1 MPLLRH
7 LVCYR
12 ILKENWRRMC
22 LDMTCSPI
30 IPPWLCQF
38 CPTLAPFFLSSYIWL
53 RCFHSSF
60 LLNRSDWATNEI
72 TQPWQRFEEEP
83 PLGEHCWSDVST
95 PVCPFLT
102 VSCWSLTT
110 SLAILGPW
118 GAQGPNI
125 HFCDPSAWNGTET
138 ESVLHKY
145 LFNESTGFI
154 FSRDIE
160 QPALLV
166 GSRKR

>member
-12 ILKENWRRMC
+12 ILKENWKRMC

-30 IPPWLCQF
+30 IPPWLCQL
-38 CPTLAPFFLSSYIWL
+38 CPTLAPFFLSSYIWP

-60 LLNRSDWATNEI
+60 SLNRSDWATNEI
-72 TQPWQRFEEEP
+72 TQPWGASSRWALLIRCVDSGLSLP
-83 PLGEHCWSDVST
+83 DSLLLVPDNLPCYLRPL
-95 PVCPFLT
+95 
-102 VSCWSLTT
+102 
-110 SLAILGPW
+110 

-160 QPALLV
+160 QSALLV